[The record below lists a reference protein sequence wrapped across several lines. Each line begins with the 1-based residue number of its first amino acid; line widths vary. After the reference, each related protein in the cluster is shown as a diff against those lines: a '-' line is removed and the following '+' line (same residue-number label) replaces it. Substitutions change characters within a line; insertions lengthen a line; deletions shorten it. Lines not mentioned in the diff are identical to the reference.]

1 MPPVTPAGVQEV
13 HQVQE
18 LESWITELRSQH
30 FVVQKLC
37 SGSVTVYRATGDR
50 TSAAHL
56 ESQEMKR
63 KGFVPHFNFG
73 QMGSDTLLYVHMG
86 ADPVVKDLVK
96 TGLLKALGP
105 AKPEST
111 SHFKYKLVCSLS
123 RQHFKR
129 VMAIRTLQWDSKTQT
144 VIRNCTM
151 AQYRR
156 GLRRKADTTVLSETL
171 TNRGGLVMQNALKQQ
186 QMTNSWYDGV
196 MAAMPAAPW
205 FFETLGPHRS
215 TCPAVHN
222 EIAPAGHSTLAEFAS
237 TNCGPYGPN
246 GPHA

>member
-1 MPPVTPAGVQEV
+1 
-13 HQVQE
+13 
-18 LESWITELRSQH
+18 
-30 FVVQKLC
+30 
-37 SGSVTVYRATGDR
+37 
-50 TSAAHL
+50 
-56 ESQEMKR
+56 MKR

-156 GLRRKADTTVLSETL
+156 GLRRKADTTVLYRNPHQS
-171 TNRGGLVMQNALKQQ
+171 GGTCDAKCPQ
-186 QMTNSWYDGV
+186 
-196 MAAMPAAPW
+196 AA
-205 FFETLGPHRS
+205 S
-215 TCPAVHN
+215 K
-222 EIAPAGHSTLAEFAS
+222 
-237 TNCGPYGPN
+237 
-246 GPHA
+246 